1 MSSIKSLSAIAIL
14 FGAYLVTPV
23 AMASAQAETFANGRS
38 WYGVPNNP
46 EVATRVVDV
55 NSTDAINIECGE
67 TVTFRNG
74 DKSFTWRFDVV
85 NHRAVDIL
93 HFHDRN
99 GPEVDIIV
107 EQRTTGAV
115 AGVEV
120 KATMTP
126 RAEHA
131 RHLVLLRDRLG
142 DAFTVGV
149 VMHLGAAV
157 LPLGDRLWAVPVPA
171 LWTPW

>member
-1 MSSIKSLSAIAIL
+1 VQRSPQRRCFNKEINMSSIKSLSAIAIL

-85 NHRAVDIL
+85 NHRAVDIQKVAPVNFSSKKL
-93 HFHDRN
+93 MVYVSPNDFERN
-99 GPEVDIIV
+99 
-107 EQRTTGAV
+107 
-115 AGVEV
+115 
-120 KATMTP
+120 
-126 RAEHA
+126 
-131 RHLVLLRDRLG
+131 
-142 DAFTVGV
+142 
-149 VMHLGAAV
+149 
-157 LPLGDRLWAVPVPA
+157 
-171 LWTPW
+171 

>member
-1 MSSIKSLSAIAIL
+1 VRRSPQRRCFNKEINMSSIKSLSAIAIL

-85 NHRAVDIL
+85 NHRAVDIQKVAPVNFSSKKL
-93 HFHDRN
+93 MVYVSPNDFERN
-99 GPEVDIIV
+99 
-107 EQRTTGAV
+107 
-115 AGVEV
+115 
-120 KATMTP
+120 
-126 RAEHA
+126 
-131 RHLVLLRDRLG
+131 
-142 DAFTVGV
+142 
-149 VMHLGAAV
+149 
-157 LPLGDRLWAVPVPA
+157 
-171 LWTPW
+171 

>member
-1 MSSIKSLSAIAIL
+1 VQRSPQRRCFNKEINMSSIKSLSAIAIL
-14 FGAYLVTPV
+14 IGAYLVTPV

-85 NHRAVDIL
+85 NHRAVDIQKVAPVNFSSKKL
-93 HFHDRN
+93 MVYVSPNDFERN
-99 GPEVDIIV
+99 
-107 EQRTTGAV
+107 
-115 AGVEV
+115 
-120 KATMTP
+120 
-126 RAEHA
+126 
-131 RHLVLLRDRLG
+131 
-142 DAFTVGV
+142 
-149 VMHLGAAV
+149 
-157 LPLGDRLWAVPVPA
+157 
-171 LWTPW
+171 

>member
-85 NHRAVDIL
+85 NHRAVDIQKVAPV
-93 HFHDRN
+93 HFSSKKLMVYVSPNDFERN
-99 GPEVDIIV
+99 
-107 EQRTTGAV
+107 
-115 AGVEV
+115 
-120 KATMTP
+120 
-126 RAEHA
+126 
-131 RHLVLLRDRLG
+131 
-142 DAFTVGV
+142 
-149 VMHLGAAV
+149 
-157 LPLGDRLWAVPVPA
+157 
-171 LWTPW
+171 